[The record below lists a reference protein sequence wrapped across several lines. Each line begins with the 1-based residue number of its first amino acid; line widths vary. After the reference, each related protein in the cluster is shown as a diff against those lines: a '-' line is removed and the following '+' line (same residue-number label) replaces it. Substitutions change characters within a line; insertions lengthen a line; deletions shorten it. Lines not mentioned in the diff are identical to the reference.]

1 MRSLDAVRLMLE
13 RSNTTPYRAAV
24 SMGRSP
30 TYVSSMLRRGSV
42 PSADIL
48 SEIARACGYRL
59 DLVPLDGSE
68 AIHIDGGGAG

>member
-24 SMGRSP
+24 SIGRSP

-68 AIHIDGGGAG
+68 SIHIDGGGAG

>member
-13 RSNTTPYRAAV
+13 RSNMSPYRAAV

-42 PSADIL
+42 PSSDIL
-48 SEIARACGYRL
+48 AEIAEACGYRL
-59 DLVPLDGSE
+59 ELVRLDGSE
-68 AIHIDGGGAG
+68 SIHIDGGGAG

>member
-30 TYVSSMLRRGSV
+30 TYVSSMLRRGSC

-48 SEIARACGYRL
+48 AEIARACGYRL
-59 DLVPLDGSE
+59 DLMPLDGSE
-68 AIHIDGGGAG
+68 SIHIDGGGAD